1 MVNAQ
6 RIPLSIPERVRFVKF
21 KDGLPPGFGAL
32 TIDPVPSW
40 IVVGAVLIVDS
51 GFQNAFRTVESI
63 SGTTVTFEE
72 SDSLA
77 WPAPTRLSPSLD
89 GYLESS
95 IPAPLVSREHG
106 IVEASI
112 TFHVDPASEP
122 VEDQGVAAATL
133 AGREVFL
140 SVPDRWQE
148 IGIDRVQD
156 GAAATDY
163 GFGRIRRFFPI
174 PFSTRMWEAQY
185 TACDF
190 DHADLLRQFFDRMKG
205 RQHEFYMPTW
215 QQDLMPVSG
224 ITAAGTTLIVQGTQ
238 TDAVYSGS
246 TIWKGIAVRKTDGA
260 WITRT
265 VTNIT
270 SSGGNSVVTVGAA
283 WGQDVALSAIER
295 VSWLPVWRMSSDT
308 MTMSWPRED
317 VARTK
322 LPMQMLE
329 NLTVE

>member
-1 MVNAQ
+1 
-6 RIPLSIPERVRFVKF
+6 LSIPERVRFVKF